1 MWVGVVKHRTVGSSW
16 REEEEEERVME
27 RGRVEG
33 LDYTAHKVTDC
44 LVADSP
50 LCPSFL
56 SFFSFFFFP
65 SSLATCT
72 WASTDSHTGSECPA
86 KTPERVFLAQ
96 TMCFKSDS
104 SVIFFFLCVVEWGCS
119 TESRTHCTVRTGFL
133 TSTQTKGKGGF

>member
-1 MWVGVVKHRTVGSSW
+1 MGRCGETQDCGQQL
-16 REEEEEERVME
+16 EEEEEERVME

-65 SSLATCT
+65 PLWPHVRGRPQTVTQAPSVRQKHPSVSSWHRLCVLKVT
-72 WASTDSHTGSECPA
+72 
-86 KTPERVFLAQ
+86 VQL
-96 TMCFKSDS
+96 
-104 SVIFFFLCVVEWGCS
+104 FFFCVCVVEWGCS

>member
-56 SFFSFFFFP
+56 SFFFFFFL
-65 SSLATCT
+65 SLLSGHMYVGVHRQSHRLRVSGKNTRACLPG
-72 WASTDSHTGSECPA
+72 TDY
-86 KTPERVFLAQ
+86 VF
-96 TMCFKSDS
+96 
-104 SVIFFFLCVVEWGCS
+104 
-119 TESRTHCTVRTGFL
+119 
-133 TSTQTKGKGGF
+133 